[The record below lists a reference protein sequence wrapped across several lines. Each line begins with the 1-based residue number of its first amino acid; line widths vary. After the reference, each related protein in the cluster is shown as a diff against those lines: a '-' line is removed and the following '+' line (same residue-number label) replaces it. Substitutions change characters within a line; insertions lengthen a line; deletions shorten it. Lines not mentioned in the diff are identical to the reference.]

1 MSTYIVLF
9 SFTQEGIRK
18 IKDSPARIDAANK
31 NFKAMGVEVK
41 EFFAVMGMG
50 EYDTMFIVDA
60 LNDETMAKATLAI
73 GSLGFVRTSTH
84 RAFKEDEFR
93 KIVAAIP

>member
-18 IKDSPARIDAANK
+18 IKDSPARIDAAKK

-41 EFFAVMGMG
+41 DYFAVMGMG
-50 EYDTMFIVDA
+50 DYDTMFIA
-60 LNDETMAKATLAI
+60 EAPNDETMAKANLAI

-84 RAFKEDEFR
+84 RAFNEGEFR
-93 KIVAAIP
+93 KIVAALP